1 MNMFSNMSTQ
11 VSGLGSSLGSWFKK
25 EGGKEEGVEGQEG
38 QEAKKEQTSP
48 QEQHSPAS
56 ANASE
61 QSVKGSADE
70 NEDAA
75 SQHSGAT
82 EGADSNP
89 PSEAEEEPEA
99 KAGFASAVDTA
110 FTDVSKAIEAAAG
123 FGRSLESR
131 MVTGWQQMAEGG
143 LSFNLSAVQGKASA
157 GAKTVGSFFSSA
169 FSKAGAS
176 VKEASSKIKE
186 SVEKNTLLSE
196 FNKEQEAFIKAKGGK
211 GGEAL
216 PPWVGYPD
224 EEGLKEEILALSTD
238 RRNFVRSPPTGV
250 SFEFE
255 LEAFLPVA
263 QATLAAD
270 PNLEKMRF
278 ELVPKTINEET
289 FWRNYFYRVGLI
301 RQSTELSSLERE
313 GVDAANKTTADG
325 ERGSKGKDDDVDHPD
340 SPSHGG
346 ESEFVS
352 DSFQPSSKDL
362 EEVKRG
368 ISNLT
373 KPSDR
378 PIYRST
384 CYSFSDDGDDD
395 EEEDW
400 EKELRDEL
408 GAELGEYEVVGG
420 GGKDN
425 EKWEEE
431 IQNMIDDEDSSDLR

>member
-1 MNMFSNMSTQ
+1 MNMFTNVSSQ
-11 VSGLGSSLGSWFKK
+11 VSGLGTSLGSWFKK
-25 EGGKEEGVEGQEG
+25 DGKPEEGGAEGQEG
-38 QEAKKEQTSP
+38 EAKKDQTTP
-48 QEQHSPAS
+48 QEQPSPAS

-75 SQHSGAT
+75 SQHSGKKVCAEGQEQAVESKASAT

-99 KAGFASAVDTA
+99 KAGFASALDDMTKAWEAV
-110 FTDVSKAIEAAAG
+110 TDYGRQLEVKLNRTWDELSGMRKG
-123 FGRSLESR
+123 FGL
-131 MVTGWQQMAEGG
+131 
-143 LSFNLSAVQGKASA
+143 NLSAVQGRASA
-157 GAKTVGSFFSSA
+157 SAKSVGSFFSTA

-176 VKEASSKIKE
+176 VKEAGSKIKE

-211 GGEAL
+211 AGEAL

-224 EEGLKEEILALSTD
+224 EDSLKEEILALSTD

-250 SFEFE
+250 SFEFD

-278 ELVPKTINEET
+278 ELVPKTINEEA

-313 GVDAANKTTADG
+313 GVDASNKSAADG
-325 ERGSKGKDDDVDHPD
+325 DKGTKGKDDDVEHPD

-373 KPSDR
+373 KPS
-378 PIYRST
+378 
-384 CYSFSDDGDDD
+384 
-395 EEEDW
+395 EEDW
-400 EKELRDEL
+400 EKELREEL
-408 GAELGEYEVVGG
+408 GDLGEYEVVGG
-420 GGKDN
+420 AGKDN

-431 IQNMIDDEDSSDLR
+431 IQNMIDDEDSGDLR

>member
-1 MNMFSNMSTQ
+1 MNMFSNMSSQ

-25 EGGKEEGVEGQEG
+25 DGPKGAGEEGAEGQEG
-38 QEAKKEQTSP
+38 EAKKEQTTP
-48 QEQHSPAS
+48 QEQPSPAS

-89 PSEAEEEPEA
+89 PSEGEEEPEA
-99 KAGFASAVDTA
+99 KAGFTS
-110 FTDVSKAIEAAAG
+110 
-123 FGRSLESR
+123 
-131 MVTGWQQMAEGG
+131 G

-157 GAKTVGSFFSSA
+157 GAKTVGSFFSTA

-176 VKEASSKIKE
+176 VKEAGSKIKE

-224 EEGLKEEILALSTD
+224 EESLKEEILALSTD

-250 SFEFE
+250 SFEFD

-313 GVDAANKTTADG
+313 GVDAANKTSADG
-325 ERGSKGKDDDVDHPD
+325 DKGTKGKDDDVEHPD

-346 ESEFVS
+346 DSEFVS
-352 DSFQPSSKDL
+352 DSFQPSSTDL

-373 KPSDR
+373 KPSDQQ
-378 PIYRST
+378 IYRST
-384 CYSFSDDGDDD
+384 CFVFNDE

-400 EKELRDEL
+400 EKELREEL
-408 GAELGEYEVVGG
+408 GEELGEYEVVGG
-420 GGKDN
+420 AGKDS

-431 IQNMIDDEDSSDLR
+431 IQNMIDDEDSADLR

>member
-1 MNMFSNMSTQ
+1 MNMFSNMSSQ

-25 EGGKEEGVEGQEG
+25 DGPKGAGEEGAEGQEG
-38 QEAKKEQTSP
+38 EAKKEQTTP
-48 QEQHSPAS
+48 QEQPSPAS

-89 PSEAEEEPEA
+89 PSEGEEEPEA
-99 KAGFASAVDTA
+99 KAGFTSAM
-110 FTDVSKAIEAAAG
+110 TDLSQV
-123 FGRSLESR
+123 
-131 MVTGWQQMAEGG
+131 WQG

-157 GAKTVGSFFSSA
+157 GAKTVGSFFSTA

-176 VKEASSKIKE
+176 VKEAGSKIKE

-224 EEGLKEEILALSTD
+224 EESLKEEILALSTD

-250 SFEFE
+250 SFEFD

-313 GVDAANKTTADG
+313 GVDAANKTSADG
-325 ERGSKGKDDDVDHPD
+325 DKGTKGKDDDVEHPD

-346 ESEFVS
+346 DSEFVS
-352 DSFQPSSKDL
+352 DSFQPSSTDL

-373 KPSDR
+373 KPS
-378 PIYRST
+378 
-384 CYSFSDDGDDD
+384 
-395 EEEDW
+395 EEDW
-400 EKELRDEL
+400 EKELREEL
-408 GAELGEYEVVGG
+408 GEELGEYEVVGG
-420 GGKDN
+420 AGKDS

-431 IQNMIDDEDSSDLR
+431 IQNMIDDEDSADLR

>member
-1 MNMFSNMSTQ
+1 MNMFTNVSSQ
-11 VSGLGSSLGSWFKK
+11 VSGLGTSLGSWFKK
-25 EGGKEEGVEGQEG
+25 DGKPEDGTAAEGQEG
-38 QEAKKEQTSP
+38 EAKKDQTTP
-48 QEQHSPAS
+48 QEQPSPAS

-75 SQHSGAT
+75 SQHSGKKVCAEGQEQAVESKASAT

-99 KAGFASAVDTA
+99 KAGFASALEDMT
-110 FTDVSKAIEAAAG
+110 KAWEG
-123 FGRSLESR
+123 FGL
-131 MVTGWQQMAEGG
+131 
-143 LSFNLSAVQGKASA
+143 NLSAVQGRASA
-157 GAKTVGSFFSSA
+157 SAKSVGSFFSTA

-176 VKEASSKIKE
+176 VKEAGSKIKE
-186 SVEKNTLLSE
+186 SVEKNTLLTE

-224 EEGLKEEILALSTD
+224 EDSLKEEILALSTD

-250 SFEFE
+250 SFEFD

-278 ELVPKTINEET
+278 ELVPKAINEEA

-313 GVDAANKTTADG
+313 GVDASSKSAADG
-325 ERGSKGKDDDVDHPD
+325 DKGTKGKDDDVEHPD

-373 KPSDR
+373 KPS
-378 PIYRST
+378 
-384 CYSFSDDGDDD
+384 
-395 EEEDW
+395 EEDW
-400 EKELRDEL
+400 EKELREEL
-408 GAELGEYEVVGG
+408 GEALGEYEVVGG
-420 GGKDN
+420 AGKDN

-431 IQNMIDDEDSSDLR
+431 IQNMIDDEDSGDLR

>member
-1 MNMFSNMSTQ
+1 MNMFTNVSSQ
-11 VSGLGSSLGSWFKK
+11 VSGLGTSLGSWFKK
-25 EGGKEEGVEGQEG
+25 DGKPEDGTAAEGQEG
-38 QEAKKEQTSP
+38 EAKKDQTTP
-48 QEQHSPAS
+48 QEQPSPAS

-99 KAGFASAVDTA
+99 KAGFAS
-110 FTDVSKAIEAAAG
+110 G
-123 FGRSLESR
+123 FGL
-131 MVTGWQQMAEGG
+131 
-143 LSFNLSAVQGKASA
+143 NLSAVQGRASA
-157 GAKTVGSFFSSA
+157 SAKSVGSFFSTA

-176 VKEASSKIKE
+176 VKEAGSKIKE
-186 SVEKNTLLSE
+186 SVEKNTLLTE

-224 EEGLKEEILALSTD
+224 EDSLKEEILALSTD

-250 SFEFE
+250 SFEFD

-278 ELVPKTINEET
+278 ELVPKAINEEA

-313 GVDAANKTTADG
+313 GVDASSKSAADG
-325 ERGSKGKDDDVDHPD
+325 DKGTKGKDDDVEHPD

-373 KPSDR
+373 KPS
-378 PIYRST
+378 
-384 CYSFSDDGDDD
+384 
-395 EEEDW
+395 EEDW
-400 EKELRDEL
+400 EKELREEL
-408 GAELGEYEVVGG
+408 GEALGEYEVVGG
-420 GGKDN
+420 AGKDN

-431 IQNMIDDEDSSDLR
+431 IQNMIDDEDSGDLR

>member
-1 MNMFSNMSTQ
+1 MNMFTNVSSQ
-11 VSGLGSSLGSWFKK
+11 VSGLGTSLGSWFKK
-25 EGGKEEGVEGQEG
+25 DGKPEDGTAAEGQEG
-38 QEAKKEQTSP
+38 EAKKDQTTP
-48 QEQHSPAS
+48 QEQPSPAS

-75 SQHSGAT
+75 SQHSGKKVCAEGQEQAVESKASAT

-99 KAGFASAVDTA
+99 KAGFASALEDMT
-110 FTDVSKAIEAAAG
+110 KAWEVVADYGRQLEVRLNRTWDELDGARKG
-123 FGRSLESR
+123 FGL
-131 MVTGWQQMAEGG
+131 
-143 LSFNLSAVQGKASA
+143 NLSAVQGRASA
-157 GAKTVGSFFSSA
+157 SAKSVGSFFSTA

-176 VKEASSKIKE
+176 VKEAGSKIKE
-186 SVEKNTLLSE
+186 SVEKNTLLTE

-224 EEGLKEEILALSTD
+224 EDSLKEEILALSTD

-250 SFEFE
+250 SFEFD

-278 ELVPKTINEET
+278 ELVPKAINEEA

-313 GVDAANKTTADG
+313 GVDASSKSAADG
-325 ERGSKGKDDDVDHPD
+325 DK
-340 SPSHGG
+340 
-346 ESEFVS
+346 
-352 DSFQPSSKDL
+352 
-362 EEVKRG
+362 
-368 ISNLT
+368 
-373 KPSDR
+373 
-378 PIYRST
+378 
-384 CYSFSDDGDDD
+384 
-395 EEEDW
+395 EEDW
-400 EKELRDEL
+400 EKELREEL
-408 GAELGEYEVVGG
+408 GEALGEYEVVGG
-420 GGKDN
+420 AGKDN

-431 IQNMIDDEDSSDLR
+431 IQNMIDDEDSGDLR

>member
-1 MNMFSNMSTQ
+1 MATLVETPASHPAALPLQKT
-11 VSGLGSSLGSWFKK
+11 K
-25 EGGKEEGVEGQEG
+25 EEVEEEAIAQQEQEEGVEGQDG
-38 QEAKKEQTSP
+38 RDVVPPSF
-48 QEQHSPAS
+48 HHL
-56 ANASE
+56 
-61 QSVKGSADE
+61 ADDWNQYFVE
-70 NEDAA
+70 VGDWLV
-75 SQHSGAT
+75 SAT

-89 PSEAEEEPEA
+89 PSEAEEEPES

-110 FTDVSKAIEAAAG
+110 ITDVSKAIE
-123 FGRSLESR
+123 
-131 MVTGWQQMAEGG
+131 G

-301 RQSTELSSLERE
+301 RQSTELSTLERE
-313 GVDAANKTTADG
+313 GVDAASKTTADG

-373 KPSDR
+373 KPS
-378 PIYRST
+378 
-384 CYSFSDDGDDD
+384 
-395 EEEDW
+395 EEDW

>member
-1 MNMFSNMSTQ
+1 MNMFSNMSSQ

-25 EGGKEEGVEGQEG
+25 DGPKGAGEEGAEGQEG
-38 QEAKKEQTSP
+38 EAKKEQTTP
-48 QEQHSPAS
+48 QEQPSPAS

-75 SQHSGAT
+75 SQHSGKREVAEKATLGAVVAPHTSAT

-89 PSEAEEEPEA
+89 PSEGEEEPEA
-99 KAGFASAVDTA
+99 KAGFTS
-110 FTDVSKAIEAAAG
+110 
-123 FGRSLESR
+123 
-131 MVTGWQQMAEGG
+131 G

-157 GAKTVGSFFSSA
+157 GAKTVGSFFSTA

-176 VKEASSKIKE
+176 VKEAGSKIKE

-224 EEGLKEEILALSTD
+224 EESLKEEILALSTD

-250 SFEFE
+250 SFEFD

-313 GVDAANKTTADG
+313 GVDAANKTSADG
-325 ERGSKGKDDDVDHPD
+325 DKGTKGKDDDVEHPD

-346 ESEFVS
+346 DSEFVS
-352 DSFQPSSKDL
+352 DSFQPSSTDL

-373 KPSDR
+373 KPSDQQ
-378 PIYRST
+378 IYRST
-384 CYSFSDDGDDD
+384 CFVFNDE

-400 EKELRDEL
+400 EKELREEL
-408 GAELGEYEVVGG
+408 GEELGEYEVVGG
-420 GGKDN
+420 AGKDS

-431 IQNMIDDEDSSDLR
+431 IQNMIDDEDSADLR

>member
-25 EGGKEEGVEGQEG
+25 EGGKEEGAEGQEG
-38 QEAKKEQTSP
+38 QEVKKEQTSP

-75 SQHSGAT
+75 SQHSGKPPSAVTKPGAPQVAEISAT

-89 PSEAEEEPEA
+89 PSEAEEEPES

-110 FTDVSKAIEAAAG
+110 ITDVSKAIE
-123 FGRSLESR
+123 
-131 MVTGWQQMAEGG
+131 G

-301 RQSTELSSLERE
+301 RQSTELSTLERE
-313 GVDAANKTTADG
+313 GVDAASKTTADG

-373 KPSDR
+373 KPS
-378 PIYRST
+378 
-384 CYSFSDDGDDD
+384 
-395 EEEDW
+395 EEDW

>member
-1 MNMFSNMSTQ
+1 MGTLVELQRSLTPNSPDAPLGTEDSSDVFEDGQIVVPPSFHQLAEDWNHYFVEVGDWL
-11 VSGLGSSLGSWFKK
+11 VS
-25 EGGKEEGVEGQEG
+25 
-38 QEAKKEQTSP
+38 
-48 QEQHSPAS
+48 
-56 ANASE
+56 
-61 QSVKGSADE
+61 
-70 NEDAA
+70 
-75 SQHSGAT
+75 AT

-99 KAGFASAVDTA
+99 KAGFAS
-110 FTDVSKAIEAAAG
+110 G
-123 FGRSLESR
+123 FGL
-131 MVTGWQQMAEGG
+131 
-143 LSFNLSAVQGKASA
+143 NLSAVQGRASA
-157 GAKTVGSFFSSA
+157 SAKSVGSFFSTA

-176 VKEASSKIKE
+176 VKEAGSKIKE
-186 SVEKNTLLSE
+186 SVEKNTLLTE

-224 EEGLKEEILALSTD
+224 EDSLKEEILALSTD

-250 SFEFE
+250 SFEFD

-278 ELVPKTINEET
+278 ELVPKAINEEA

-313 GVDAANKTTADG
+313 GVDASSKSAADG
-325 ERGSKGKDDDVDHPD
+325 DKGTKGKDDDVEHPD

-373 KPSDR
+373 KPS
-378 PIYRST
+378 
-384 CYSFSDDGDDD
+384 
-395 EEEDW
+395 EEDW
-400 EKELRDEL
+400 EKELREEL
-408 GAELGEYEVVGG
+408 GEALGEYEVVGG
-420 GGKDN
+420 AGKDN

-431 IQNMIDDEDSSDLR
+431 IQNMIDDEDSGDLR

>member
-1 MNMFSNMSTQ
+1 MATM
-11 VSGLGSSLGSWFKK
+11 
-25 EGGKEEGVEGQEG
+25 VE
-38 QEAKKEQTSP
+38 
-48 QEQHSPAS
+48 SPAS
-56 ANASE
+56 HP
-61 QSVKGSADE
+61 
-70 NEDAA
+70 AA
-75 SQHSGAT
+75 SPLQKTREEEEEEEAQQQEQEPGEEGEGGRDVVPPSFHLLADDWNQYFVEVGDWLVSAT

-99 KAGFASAVDTA
+99 KAGFAS
-110 FTDVSKAIEAAAG
+110 
-123 FGRSLESR
+123 
-131 MVTGWQQMAEGG
+131 G

-373 KPSDR
+373 KPS
-378 PIYRST
+378 
-384 CYSFSDDGDDD
+384 
-395 EEEDW
+395 EEDW

>member
-1 MNMFSNMSTQ
+1 MNMFTNVSSQ
-11 VSGLGSSLGSWFKK
+11 VSGLGTSLGSWFKK
-25 EGGKEEGVEGQEG
+25 DGKPEEGGAEGQEG
-38 QEAKKEQTSP
+38 EAKKDQTTP
-48 QEQHSPAS
+48 QEQPSPAS

-99 KAGFASAVDTA
+99 KAGFASALDDMT
-110 FTDVSKAIEAAAG
+110 KAWEG
-123 FGRSLESR
+123 FGL
-131 MVTGWQQMAEGG
+131 
-143 LSFNLSAVQGKASA
+143 NLSAVQGRASA
-157 GAKTVGSFFSSA
+157 SAKSVGSFFSTA

-176 VKEASSKIKE
+176 VKEAGSKIKE

-211 GGEAL
+211 AGEAL

-224 EEGLKEEILALSTD
+224 EDSLKEEILALSTD

-250 SFEFE
+250 SFEFD

-278 ELVPKTINEET
+278 ELVPKTINEEA

-313 GVDAANKTTADG
+313 GVDASNKSAADG
-325 ERGSKGKDDDVDHPD
+325 DKGTKGKDDDVEHPD

-373 KPSDR
+373 KPSDQA
-378 PIYRST
+378 IYRST
-384 CYSFSDDGDDD
+384 CFNFVEE

-400 EKELRDEL
+400 EKELREEL
-408 GAELGEYEVVGG
+408 GDLGEYEVVGG
-420 GGKDN
+420 AGKDN

-431 IQNMIDDEDSSDLR
+431 IQNMIDDEDSGDLR

>member
-1 MNMFSNMSTQ
+1 MATM
-11 VSGLGSSLGSWFKK
+11 
-25 EGGKEEGVEGQEG
+25 VE
-38 QEAKKEQTSP
+38 
-48 QEQHSPAS
+48 SPAS
-56 ANASE
+56 HP
-61 QSVKGSADE
+61 
-70 NEDAA
+70 AA
-75 SQHSGAT
+75 SPLQKTREEEEEEEAQQQEQEPGEEGEGGRDVVPPSFHLLADDWNQYFVEVGDWLVSAT

-110 FTDVSKAIEAAAG
+110 FTDVSKAIE
-123 FGRSLESR
+123 
-131 MVTGWQQMAEGG
+131 G

-373 KPSDR
+373 KPS
-378 PIYRST
+378 
-384 CYSFSDDGDDD
+384 G
-395 EEEDW
+395 
-400 EKELRDEL
+400 
-408 GAELGEYEVVGG
+408 
-420 GGKDN
+420 
-425 EKWEEE
+425 
-431 IQNMIDDEDSSDLR
+431 

>member
-1 MNMFSNMSTQ
+1 MNMFTNVSSQ
-11 VSGLGSSLGSWFKK
+11 VSGLGTSLGSWFKK
-25 EGGKEEGVEGQEG
+25 DGKPEDGTAAEGQEG
-38 QEAKKEQTSP
+38 EAKKDQTTP
-48 QEQHSPAS
+48 QEQPSPAS

-99 KAGFASAVDTA
+99 KAGFASALEDMT
-110 FTDVSKAIEAAAG
+110 KAWEVVADYGRQLEVRLNRTWDELDGARKG
-123 FGRSLESR
+123 FGL
-131 MVTGWQQMAEGG
+131 
-143 LSFNLSAVQGKASA
+143 NLSAVQGRASA
-157 GAKTVGSFFSSA
+157 SAKSVGSFFSTA

-176 VKEASSKIKE
+176 VKEAGSKIKE
-186 SVEKNTLLSE
+186 SVEKNTLLTE

-224 EEGLKEEILALSTD
+224 EDSLKEEILALSTD

-250 SFEFE
+250 SFEFD

-278 ELVPKTINEET
+278 ELVPKAINEEA

-313 GVDAANKTTADG
+313 GVDASSKSAADG
-325 ERGSKGKDDDVDHPD
+325 DKGTKGKDDDVEHPD

-373 KPSDR
+373 KPS
-378 PIYRST
+378 
-384 CYSFSDDGDDD
+384 
-395 EEEDW
+395 EEDW
-400 EKELRDEL
+400 EKELREEL
-408 GAELGEYEVVGG
+408 GEALGEYEVVGG
-420 GGKDN
+420 AGKDN

-431 IQNMIDDEDSSDLR
+431 IQNMIDDEDSGDLR

>member
-1 MNMFSNMSTQ
+1 MNMFTNVSSQ
-11 VSGLGSSLGSWFKK
+11 VSGLGTSLGSWFKK
-25 EGGKEEGVEGQEG
+25 DGKPEEGGAEGQEG
-38 QEAKKEQTSP
+38 EAKKDQTTP
-48 QEQHSPAS
+48 QQEQPSPAS

-75 SQHSGAT
+75 SQHSGKKVCAEGQEQAVESKASAT

-99 KAGFASAVDTA
+99 KAGFASALDDMT
-110 FTDVSKAIEAAAG
+110 KAWEG
-123 FGRSLESR
+123 FGL
-131 MVTGWQQMAEGG
+131 
-143 LSFNLSAVQGKASA
+143 NLSAVQGRASA
-157 GAKTVGSFFSSA
+157 SAKSVGSFFSTA

-176 VKEASSKIKE
+176 VKEAGSKIKE

-224 EEGLKEEILALSTD
+224 EDSLKEEILALSTD

-250 SFEFE
+250 SFEFD

-278 ELVPKTINEET
+278 ELVPKTINEEA

-313 GVDAANKTTADG
+313 GVDASSKSAADG
-325 ERGSKGKDDDVDHPD
+325 DKGTKGKDDDVEHPD

-373 KPSDR
+373 KPS
-378 PIYRST
+378 
-384 CYSFSDDGDDD
+384 
-395 EEEDW
+395 EEDW
-400 EKELRDEL
+400 EKELREEL
-408 GAELGEYEVVGG
+408 GDLGEYEVVGG
-420 GGKDN
+420 AGKDN

-431 IQNMIDDEDSSDLR
+431 IQNMIDDEDSGDLR